1 MPKIAKE
8 DRCGHCHHCRNP
20 KLKKACITARKQQ
33 MKSLDDKEELPL
45 FYKIADN
52 KMNSKA
58 VPPVRPKLSGAVSLK
73 PEVHALQQE
82 FDAMLTSVDGKVLIK
97 PSKHQMFVNFLHRPQ
112 LTWYMRIF
120 ILNCIPSLPSADKTM
135 LVTLAERKGLH
146 AFQHWLKLASDR
158 TSDAEK
164 FQLLIL
170 KALEALPV
178 DMAALRQVP
187 IGKTVNGLAKKDPS
201 QKVKAA
207 AAKVVQQWRRN
218 VGMTDNDAKR
228 VRLLSQSLILNC
240 IVAVLLP
247 VHKAEHSTNCDRH
260 QIIQEPYFLQLYSM

>member
-1 MPKIAKE
+1 
-8 DRCGHCHHCRNP
+8 
-20 KLKKACITARKQQ
+20 

-52 KMNSKA
+52 KVNSKA
-58 VPPVRPKLSGAVSLK
+58 VAPVRPKLSGAVSLK
-73 PEVHALQQE
+73 PEVNALQEE
-82 FDAMLTSVDGKVLIK
+82 FNAMLTSVDGKVLIK
-97 PSKHQMFVNFLHRPQ
+97 PSKHQLFVNFLHRPQ

-120 ILNCIPSLPSADKTM
+120 ILNCIPGLPSADKTM

-164 FQLLIL
+164 FQLDIL

-228 VRLLSQSLILNC
+228 VRLLSQSTIFLLCCCLFTTLSIVTGTVLRSYKSLVVSKSITIAYRVYHRAFVTCVVGHCICIL
-240 IVAVLLP
+240 
-247 VHKAEHSTNCDRH
+247 
-260 QIIQEPYFLQLYSM
+260 